1 MCEVKRE
8 YYKTGELKSEC
19 FEINGKKNGE
29 EKTYHENGIN
39 PSRPTTDLF
48 KTIQKRFSK
57 DFRRLGGV
65 LMGIMSFIQNIAES
79 KELHS
84 EGILRTHYYKSNY
97 QNVKAVCVEY
107 AAREKMDVRHIDDVH
122 KELFLQANKFHIMVS
137 IVQVNPIETSVDFK
151 VEQYGMIGMNRP
163 KKRIVDFY
171 AYLDQ
176 QLVLKGI
183 SLHP

>member
-1 MCEVKRE
+1 
-8 YYKTGELKSEC
+8 
-19 FEINGKKNGE
+19 
-29 EKTYHENGIN
+29 
-39 PSRPTTDLF
+39 
-48 KTIQKRFSK
+48 
-57 DFRRLGGV
+57 
-65 LMGIMSFIQNIAES
+65 MGIMSFIQNIAES